1 MIDFHTHI
9 LPGVDDGSKNVEESL
24 LMLDSM
30 KNQGVKTVIATPH
43 FYANDES
50 VESFLS
56 RRNEAFSSL
65 KKSLADG
72 PEIILG
78 AEVRYYDG
86 ISRLEDLKKLRI
98 EGSRLLLLEMPFNQW
113 TEYSIKEI
121 LDIAGRGKITLV
133 LAHIER
139 YLAFQK
145 KDVLLRLL
153 ENGVLFQSN
162 AGFFSGTFSGSK
174 AIRMIKRNQI
184 HFIGSDCHNMTDR
197 APNLEKALSRIR
209 KKCGKVFAEDYV
221 NYGNE
226 LFLHNKIS

>member
-98 EGSRLLLLEMPFNQW
+98 EGRSRTTVSSKLFRQ
-113 TEYSIKEI
+113 
-121 LDIAGRGKITLV
+121 AV
-133 LAHIER
+133 LQA
-139 YLAFQK
+139 A
-145 KDVLLRLL
+145 V
-153 ENGVLFQSN
+153 
-162 AGFFSGTFSGSK
+162 
-174 AIRMIKRNQI
+174 
-184 HFIGSDCHNMTDR
+184 
-197 APNLEKALSRIR
+197 
-209 KKCGKVFAEDYV
+209 
-221 NYGNE
+221 
-226 LFLHNKIS
+226 